1 MVLLCDR
8 VQRKPELVVAKARAR
23 AVLVVDHE
31 LGEASFLHLLSDHAV
46 AATEAA
52 ITDDLIE
59 GLFLVDVLA
68 LGLPAQQ
75 VGITLDT
82 LLPYPG
88 PGVQLEVGVDRE
100 FMALDVQLATPA
112 GAFDANRAV
121 GVDEEWAPGRVA

>member
-8 VQRKPELVVAKARAR
+8 MQREPELVVAKARTR

-31 LGEASFLHLLSDHAV
+31 LREASVLHLLGDHAV
-46 AATEAA
+46 VAAEAA

-75 VGITLDT
+75 VGVALDT
-82 LLPYPG
+82 LLPHPG
-88 PGVQLEVGVDRE
+88 LGVQLEVGVDRE
-100 FMALDVQLATPA
+100 FMALDVQLAAPT

-121 GVDEEWAPGRVA
+121 GVDEEWAPVRVA